1 MKKFK
6 LKVTRKNGN
15 KKDVAVYLDDTTASL
30 LESVG
35 DEKLLRAYLLEEY
48 KSSRRDRQ
56 EEFWNHS
63 LDEDMENRIDYED
76 KHTYCDFSF
85 DDCENKNLQAA
96 IKQLTPRQQEILRL
110 VYIEGRT
117 RKEIAQK
124 YGIKKQAVS
133 NAVVRIYERLKILLE
148 KN

>member
-1 MKKFK
+1 MKKFR

-35 DEKLLRAYLLEEY
+35 DEKLLRTCLLEEY

-63 LDEDMENRIDYED
+63 LDEDMENGIDYED

>member
-35 DEKLLRAYLLEEY
+35 DEKLLRTYLLEEY

-63 LDEDMENRIDYED
+63 LEEDIENGIDYED